1 MWRPSLVD
9 QPVRG
14 LCSTAGKICGCESK
28 RSIDIG
34 EILDRGTSIGSTVR
48 GAIDT
53 EKMDSFS
60 YDVSSAK
67 LKENETGQR
76 QIHN

>member
-1 MWRPSLVD
+1 MWHPSLVD

-34 EILDRGTSIGSTVR
+34 EILDRGSSIGSTGKGGPLVR
-48 GAIDT
+48 RWIHSRTMSQAPSWKG
-53 EKMDSFS
+53 K
-60 YDVSSAK
+60 
-67 LKENETGQR
+67 ETGQR
-76 QIHN
+76 